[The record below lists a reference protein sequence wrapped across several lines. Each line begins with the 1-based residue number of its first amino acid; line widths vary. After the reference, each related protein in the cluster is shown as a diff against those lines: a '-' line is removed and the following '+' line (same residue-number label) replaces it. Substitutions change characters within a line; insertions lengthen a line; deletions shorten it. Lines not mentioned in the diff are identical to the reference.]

1 LKEYGGGRGSRWEDS
16 DVAGSSWLAGIL
28 AAVMIVTAAYCA
40 ARLALARRWQRETAF
55 DADGLHVA
63 MGTAMA
69 GMLVPRL
76 SPLPATMWEALFA
89 GAAGWFA
96 WQAIRARGGHPPGR
110 SRSPHPV
117 PHLVECAAML
127 YMLLAVPGP
136 RPAGPGTGTPMP
148 GMGGSPGAGVSF
160 PALAIVL
167 ALFMA
172 GYVVWATDQLSS
184 LTRIAA
190 AGTAQTAARDAAGT
204 PRTFATVSASGTQNA
219 ATTCHQHPGTSTS
232 REQLGATPMLAP
244 RLAACYKI
252 AMGITMGYMLIL
264 ML

>member
-1 LKEYGGGRGSRWEDS
+1 
-16 DVAGSSWLAGIL
+16 VAGPSWLAGSL

-40 ARLALARRWQRETAF
+40 ARLAISRRWQRETAF

-96 WQAIRARGGHPPGR
+96 WQAIRVRGGHPPGR

-127 YMLLAVPGP
+127 YMLLAVPGS
-136 RPAGPGTGTPMP
+136 RPAGPGTGTPMA
-148 GMGGSPGAGVSF
+148 GMGGSPGTGVSF
-160 PALAIVL
+160 PALALVL
-167 ALFMA
+167 ALFMV
-172 GYVVWATDQLSS
+172 GYVVWAADQLTS

-190 AGTAQTAARDAAGT
+190 AGIGQTAARDAAGT
-204 PRTFATVSASGTQNA
+204 LRTFATVAASGTQA
-219 ATTCHQHPGTSTS
+219 AAAGTRSAAATCHQHPGTSTW
-232 REQLGATPMLAP
+232 RQQPAATPMLAP

-252 AMGITMGYMLIL
+252 AMGLTMGYMLIL

>member
-1 LKEYGGGRGSRWEDS
+1 
-16 DVAGSSWLAGIL
+16 VAGPSWLAGTL

-40 ARLALARRWQRETAF
+40 ARLALSRRWQRETAF

-76 SPLPATMWEALFA
+76 SPLPATMWEALFT

-110 SRSPHPV
+110 SRSPHPA

-127 YMLLAVPGP
+127 YMLLAVP
-136 RPAGPGTGTPMP
+136 AGAGTGMPMP
-148 GMGGSPGAGVSF
+148 GMGGPPGAGVSL

-172 GYVVWATDQLSS
+172 GYVVWAADQLTS

-190 AGTAQTAARDAAGT
+190 AGTAQTAAQDAAGT
-204 PRTFATVSASGTQNA
+204 PRTFATVAASGTPDAAAAGTRSA
-219 ATTCHQHPGTSTS
+219 ATTWHQHPGTSTS
-232 REQLGATPMLAP
+232 HQQPGATPMLAP

>member
-1 LKEYGGGRGSRWEDS
+1 M
-16 DVAGSSWLAGIL
+16 AGPSWLAGTL

-40 ARLALARRWQRETAF
+40 ARLALSRRWQRETAF

-69 GMLVPRL
+69 GMFVPRL

-110 SRSPHPV
+110 SRCPHPV

-127 YMLLAVPGP
+127 YMLLAVPGS

-172 GYVVWATDQLSS
+172 GYVVWAADQLTS

-190 AGTAQTAARDAAGT
+190 AGTAQTAARDAAAI
-204 PRTFATVSASGTQNA
+204 PRTFATVAASGTQDAAAAAGTRSAA
-219 ATTCHQHPGTSTS
+219 ATWHQHPGTSTS
-232 REQLGATPMLAP
+232 HQQPAATPMLAP